1 MRILLVDDEVE
12 LTEPLSRLLR
22 REGYGVDVA
31 QDGAEGSALAIAQ
44 PYDLLILDWMLPHTS
59 GLEICRQLRSRGNTT
74 PVLFLTAKDTLDD
87 RVDGLDAGA
96 DDYLVK
102 PFELRELMARVRAL
116 LRRSPPASRP
126 PASRPP
132 VSTPPASTGPDP
144 RPDWGPDRGPA
155 GGSVSPVATA
165 VSAAPTDP
173 TIAPPETQAPRESQ
187 PPGDRLQYADLV
199 IDCRNQ
205 IAYRGGRAIELSEK
219 ETRLL
224 GYLTRHAERL
234 LSHDEITNHLWPQG
248 DKPNS
253 NALAAQ
259 VRLLRRKIEA
269 DGEPALIHSVYGKG
283 YRLGSLGA
291 GKQKS

>member
-1 MRILLVDDEVE
+1 MRILLVDDEGE

-31 QDGAEGSALAIAQ
+31 QDGAEGRALAIAQ
-44 PYDLLILDWMLPHTS
+44 AYDLFILDWMLPQVS

-116 LRRSPPASRP
+116 LRRSAQTS
-126 PASRPP
+126 
-132 VSTPPASTGPDP
+132 
-144 RPDWGPDRGPA
+144 
-155 GGSVSPVATA
+155 VATELGSA
-165 VSAAPTDP
+165 VPIAHGTPTGLTNILPEPLAP
-173 TIAPPETQAPRESQ
+173 SQ
-187 PPGDRLQYADLV
+187 IEPPGDRLQYADLI
-199 IDCRNQ
+199 IDCHNQ
-205 IAYRGGRAIELSEK
+205 MAYRGGRAIELSDK

-234 LSHDEITNHLWPQG
+234 LSHDEITHYLWPQG

-269 DGEPALIHSVYGKG
+269 DGETPLIHSVYGKG
-283 YRLGSLGA
+283 YRLGTLGE
-291 GKQKS
+291 GKPKGPG